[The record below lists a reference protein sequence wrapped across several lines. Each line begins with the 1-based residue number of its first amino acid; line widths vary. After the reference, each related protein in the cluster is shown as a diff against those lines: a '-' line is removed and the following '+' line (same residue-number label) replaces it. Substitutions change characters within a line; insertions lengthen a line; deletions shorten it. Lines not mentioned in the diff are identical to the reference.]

1 MVKRKK
7 TKPAKKAIRK
17 VPEGWMRSEQRDP
30 MKKNKTRTQK
40 GGTIIKNEEDKE
52 RQSMKEMKKNN
63 TIIKCDADAV
73 IASAQYEY
81 LELVTEVIEG
91 WRWHAQERS
100 SM

>member
-1 MVKRKK
+1 
-7 TKPAKKAIRK
+7 
-17 VPEGWMRSEQRDP
+17 MRSEQRNRT
-30 MKKNKTRTQK
+30 KKNKTRAQEE
-40 GGTIIKNEEDKE
+40 GTIIRKEEDKE